1 LGEKIVIAV
10 DAMGGDNAPN
20 EIIKGSVDSLE
31 NQNIEIILLGNEE
44 IINKQLSLYAY
55 DQNRIRVVNTS
66 EVISTSET
74 PTTAIKKKKDS
85 SLVVGLNLVKQ
96 NEAHAF
102 VSAGNTGAILAGA
115 TLIIGRLKGVERPTL
130 ATLIPNK
137 KGISFLSDSGAN
149 VDTKPSHLVQF
160 AKMGTIYMESVMNI
174 KNPKVGLVNIGAE
187 REKGNTLVKESYILL
202 EQQDINFVGN
212 VEATEIPY
220 GEVDIIVCD
229 GFVGNV
235 ILKHSEGFAK
245 MMLEMIKAELMA
257 DSASKLGAILS
268 KNAFKRVKKK
278 FNADEIGGAPFLGLK
293 SLVVKAHGSS
303 NHQAIKSAINQCV
316 NFVDADVINKISDKL
331 SQSAVE

>member
-1 LGEKIVIAV
+1 MGEKIVIAV